1 MSQANR
7 DPWTGEVRPFPKMDA
22 AAIEARLA
30 AAAAAFPAWS
40 GREINERAVLLRRVG
55 AGLKAAR
62 RDLALTMT
70 AEMGKL
76 HREALAE
83 VDKCADA
90 CEYYAQNAA
99 GYLAEQAIAT
109 EAARSYVRYVPLGC
123 VFAIMPWNFPVWQVF
138 RFLAPSL
145 MAGNVALLKHA
156 TNVPSCADA
165 IAEVLSD
172 AGLPEGVF
180 GVLHI
185 NNEQAADVI
194 ADPQIIKNRGF
205 GAVIGGQADLDFD
218 EPSHFRARQ
227 ISAVSH
233 FLE

>member
-1 MSQANR
+1 
-7 DPWTGEVRPFPKMDA
+7 
-22 AAIEARLA
+22 
-30 AAAAAFPAWS
+30 
-40 GREINERAVLLRRVG
+40 
-55 AGLKAAR
+55 
-62 RDLALTMT
+62 MT
-70 AEMGKL
+70 EEMGKL

-156 TNVPSCADA
+156 TNVPRCADSRKA
-165 IAEVLSD
+165 SIVSAS
-172 AGLPEGVF
+172 A
-180 GVLHI
+180 
-185 NNEQAADVI
+185 
-194 ADPQIIKNRGF
+194 R
-205 GAVIGGQADLDFD
+205 VIGGQST
-218 EPSHFRARQ
+218 EPSHAWPAWLYCCVCRVNGDVFRDTAETP
-227 ISAVSH
+227 VSDKR
-233 FLE
+233 ER